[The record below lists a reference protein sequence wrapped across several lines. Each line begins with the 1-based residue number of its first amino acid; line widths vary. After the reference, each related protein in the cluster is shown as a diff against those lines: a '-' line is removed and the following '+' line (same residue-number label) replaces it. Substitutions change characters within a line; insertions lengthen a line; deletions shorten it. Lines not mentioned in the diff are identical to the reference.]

1 VAHLK
6 LGPLPK
12 QNAERVTI
20 VLSEPLKEEL
30 SAYAAEHSRLYE
42 PTETTALIPRM
53 LLAFLRTN
61 RAGSSSRDG
70 WPSLQSLETE
80 GGEGKLVELSQIK

>member
-12 QNAERVTI
+12 QNAVPVTI

-30 SAYAAEHSRLYE
+30 NAYATEHSRLYE
-42 PTETTALIPRM
+42 PIETTALIPRM

-61 RAGSSSRDG
+61 RAGRPAGMPGQACNRWKQRGARANSSS
-70 WPSLQSLETE
+70 
-80 GGEGKLVELSQIK
+80 